1 MKKIKINFV
10 DFWQGFDKENNN
22 ISNLLKKY
30 YAVEISESPDY
41 IFFCVLVLSLQNM
54 IV

>member
-22 ISNLLKKY
+22 ISNLLKNIMLLKLAKVQIIY
-30 YAVEISESPDY
+30 
-41 IFFCVLVLSLQNM
+41 FFRVLVLSLQNM